1 MAYFF
6 MNTYFVI
13 ILCNMIDKV
22 NISNE
27 EIRKLHEKGANL
39 DPKGFNFENLAHSGR
54 HAHDVIDE

>member
-1 MAYFF
+1 MSTHF
-6 MNTYFVI
+6 NI
-13 ILCNMIDKV
+13 ILYNMIDKV

-54 HAHDVIDE
+54 HIHDVVDE

>member
-1 MAYFF
+1 
-6 MNTYFVI
+6 MNTHFII

-27 EIRKLHEKGANL
+27 EIRKLYEKGANL

-54 HAHDVIDE
+54 HVHDVVDE